1 MKQLNIRKNETLEL
15 TKEELVQ
22 LVGLSF
28 SFVDIFNEY
37 GCEKYNEVEQI
48 TTLMFKS
55 HGLKTQYDVVRD
67 FFNDKEENSGYAD
80 NFLSTV
86 KVTSIEPVGDKYMV
100 SLFVDLENYIKDYGD
115 VKYEEFCNQYEIIK
129 IKDSESEIRAT
140 NFMSSSHP

>member
-1 MKQLNIRKNETLEL
+1 MKQLNIRKNEL

-22 LVGLSF
+22 WVGLSF

-67 FFNDKEENSGYAD
+67 FLMMKKKTLDM
-80 NFLSTV
+80 L
-86 KVTSIEPVGDKYMV
+86 I
-100 SLFVDLENYIKDYGD
+100 I
-115 VKYEEFCNQYEIIK
+115 FCQK
-129 IKDSESEIRAT
+129 
-140 NFMSSSHP
+140 

>member
-55 HGLKTQYDVVRD
+55 HGLRQQYDVVRD
-67 FFNDKEENSGYAD
+67 FFNDKEENS
-80 NFLSTV
+80 
-86 KVTSIEPVGDKYMV
+86 
-100 SLFVDLENYIKDYGD
+100 
-115 VKYEEFCNQYEIIK
+115 
-129 IKDSESEIRAT
+129 
-140 NFMSSSHP
+140 